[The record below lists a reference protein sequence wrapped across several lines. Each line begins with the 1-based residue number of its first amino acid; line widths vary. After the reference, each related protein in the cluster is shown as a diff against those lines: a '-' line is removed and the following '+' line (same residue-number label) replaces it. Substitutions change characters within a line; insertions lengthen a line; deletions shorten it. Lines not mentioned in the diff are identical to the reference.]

1 MGYNEWKKNKQS
13 GRKIFRQ
20 INLST
25 FNRKSI
31 RLLDAKIMDP
41 YAAQW
46 AHYGYAISAP
56 ADASATAATAAQAA
70 YPAYYNYQQA
80 AQAAQ
85 AGVQVT
91 TAGNSV
97 AHQAHHA
104 AVKPPPPH
112 HQRQRTLTP
121 VRPQVPQTHQ
131 PLPMPGT
138 QTYYPTKAF
147 VKAGSTTTTA
157 DGTTS
162 SSAGAG
168 QEYDAANSVMKL
180 HQLALHNHLADVYE
194 KAESALPQMQAV
206 KVKLGTEEFIGMGTT
221 FKAAK
226 QDCATKALADS
237 KLPKPP
243 ERKTLKA
250 RPVGITATQ
259 ELHELATKKGLTAKF
274 KFLEPYNFEF
284 KASMRLWSKE
294 EMRGNYRVQLTCGT
308 MEFMG
313 HADLPQ
319 QAKHNASVQALPYLN
334 QMPDIKPPSKAAAI
348 PKNSQSKKETETAS
362 MTKEGKNVI
371 MVLNEIAMQQQVC
384 IDWNIVDEDGP
395 PHMRAFTYT
404 LKMGSYEAVG
414 SGNSKKL
421 AKAIAAQNMYQTI
434 PDDWKN
440 TNATKAPKKKQ
451 PSKRKKPMPTAAPG
465 GAGVLAP
472 VAAGDGKGEVITSTN
487 TTLQNLDIPGE
498 KRLKSGGGEG
508 IGPQASPAKPG
519 ETPVYSVIQTANPI
533 SALYEYCKK
542 GKVKYPDPVYECV
555 SENVLETWQKNN
567 HTFKKTEY
575 TMKLEVAGKSYF
587 GSANTKKAAKTAVS
601 TEAWNIIRSGNM

>member
-1 MGYNEWKKNKQS
+1 MGWPKKLPSNKS
-13 GRKIFRQ
+13 
-20 INLST
+20 NT
-25 FNRKSI
+25 FCDKSK
-31 RLLDAKIMDP
+31 RVLDEKTMDP

-46 AHYGYAISAP
+46 AHYGYSISAP
-56 ADASATAATAAQAA
+56 ADASATAAQAA

-80 AQAAQ
+80 AAAQ
-85 AGVQVT
+85 AGAQVT
-91 TAGNSV
+91 TAGQTAAV
-97 AHQAHHA
+97 QAAHAV
-104 AVKPPPPH
+104 VKPPPPPQ
-112 HQRQRTLTP
+112 QRQRYDKPPPTPTYQTQIHRTLTP
-121 VRPQVPQTHQ
+121 VRPQVPAN
-131 PLPMPGT
+131 PPPPT

-147 VKAGSTTTTA
+147 VKAGTNNE
-157 DGTTS
+157 GQNV
-162 SSAGAG
+162 AGGG

-206 KVKLGTEEFIGMGTT
+206 KVKLGTEEYVGMGTT

-226 QDCATKALADS
+226 ADAATKALADT
-237 KLPKPP
+237 KLSKPP

-294 EMRGNYRVQLTCGT
+294 EVRGNYRVQLTVGT

-319 QAKHNASVQALPYLN
+319 QAKHNASVQALPYLH
-334 QMPDIKPPSKAAAI
+334 QMPDIKPPAKAAAI
-348 PKNSQSKKETETAS
+348 PKSSQSKEATEAAS

-434 PDDWKN
+434 PDDWKT

-451 PSKRKKPMPTAAPG
+451 PNKRKKPMPTAAPG
-465 GAGVLAP
+465 GAGALAP
-472 VAAGDGKGEVITSTN
+472 AAAGDVKTEVITSTN
-487 TTLQNLDIPGE
+487 TTLQNLEIPGE

-508 IGPQASPAKPG
+508 IGPQAAPAKPG

-533 SALYEYCKK
+533 SALYEYCK
-542 GKVKYPDPVYECV
+542 KVKYPDPVYECV

-601 TEAWNIIRSGNM
+601 TEAWNVLRTGTM

>member
-1 MGYNEWKKNKQS
+1 MGNEWKKNKQS

-56 ADASATAATAAQAA
+56 ADASATAATAARAA

-131 PLPMPGT
+131 PPPMPGT

-157 DGTTS
+157 EGTTS

-259 ELHELATKKGLTAKF
+259 ELHELATKKGLEAKF

-434 PDDWKN
+434 PDEWK
-440 TNATKAPKKKQ
+440 TVNASKVPKKKT
-451 PSKRKKPMPTAAPG
+451 PNKRKKPMPTAAPG

-542 GKVKYPDPVYECV
+542 GKVKYPDPAYECV

-601 TEAWNIIRSGNM
+601 TEAWNVLRTETM

>member
-1 MGYNEWKKNKQS
+1 
-13 GRKIFRQ
+13 
-20 INLST
+20 
-25 FNRKSI
+25 
-31 RLLDAKIMDP
+31 MDP

-56 ADASATAATAAQAA
+56 ADAGATAA
-70 YPAYYNYQQA
+70 YPAYYNYPATA
-80 AQAAQ
+80 AAPQ

-91 TAGNSV
+91 TAGST
-97 AHQAHHA
+97 AQA
-104 AVKPPPPH
+104 AVVKPQY
-112 HQRQRTLTP
+112 QRPRTL
-121 VRPQVPQTHQ
+121 VRPQVAAHNTAVPPPSAPPPVPT
-131 PLPMPGT
+131 T
-138 QTYYPTKAF
+138 NYYPTKAF
-147 VKAGSTTTTA
+147 VKAGA
-157 DGTTS
+157 EG
-162 SSAGAG
+162 GGPG

-180 HQLALHNHLADVYE
+180 HQLAIHNQLADVYE

-206 KVKLGTEEFIGMGTT
+206 KVKLGAEEYVGMGST

-226 QDCATKALADS
+226 QDAATKALEQS

-319 QAKHNASVQALPYLN
+319 QAKHNASVQALPYLH
-334 QMPDIKPPSKAAAI
+334 QMQDIKPPAKAAAI
-348 PKNSQSKKETETAS
+348 PKNSQAKQATETAS

-434 PDDWKN
+434 PDEWKSV
-440 TNATKAPKKKQ
+440 NASKVPKKKT
-451 PSKRKKPMPTAAPG
+451 PNKRKKPMPTAAPG
-465 GAGVLAP
+465 PAVLAP
-472 VAAGDGKGEVITSTN
+472 TAAGGGNSNEVITSTN

-498 KRLKSGGGEG
+498 KRLKTESG
-508 IGPQASPAKPG
+508 QAVPVAKQEPG
-519 ETPVYSVIQTANPI
+519 NPGNTPVYSVIQTANPI

-542 GKVKYPDPVYECV
+542 
-555 SENVLETWQKNN
+555 SQI
-567 HTFKKTEY
+567 
-575 TMKLEVAGKSYF
+575 S
-587 GSANTKKAAKTAVS
+587 GSCL
-601 TEAWNIIRSGNM
+601 